1 MFTRVGHATMIEEPV
16 LPDASRPGEVREA
29 RSSICALSR
38 KASGGENKHIKTRA
52 WKSFVKQ
59 NFWRRK
65 PNIISC
71 CKKAAALLTRHLNV
85 PTATLTT
92 LPWQCVRRHGGE
104 NDGRVGDGN
113 KPFTFVYFES
123 DQAAKKTRDVANSGS
138 LS

>member
-38 KASGGENKHIKTRA
+38 KAGGKINKCIKART

-65 PNIISC
+65 PNIISF
-71 CKKAAALLTRHLNV
+71 CKRA
-85 PTATLTT
+85 
-92 LPWQCVRRHGGE
+92 
-104 NDGRVGDGN
+104 DGD
-113 KPFTFVYFES
+113 
-123 DQAAKKTRDVANSGS
+123 A
-138 LS
+138 